1 MVFSASGP
9 EWADRGVPQRRQEE
23 NREGL
28 PMSVNSVVKHCV
40 MPKDM
45 YLAKMWKSENVVIGT
60 STYQIVVSPASKKN
74 GAVQFHIA
82 ALKDGE
88 VLTFKDLNS
97 NLYDITIRKY
107 IDELTERLSGVME
120 SQVRWI
126 HTGNHDIYISY
137 GGLEQWT
144 EEDAPSDTGIRV
156 ILMVKNVENMDPQAE
171 TTLRKILKGD
181 LVEWMETVIMDKPA
195 IQKTKEDYENDLVKV
210 ADISMIPHEKSS
222 FDPIPIMTVLALAF
236 SILGVF
242 LSQLLVFQVIG
253 MVIGAY
259 TSFRAYQK
267 GSKQVAVINGI
278 CCLISLYFV
287 YYGYVN
293 A

>member
-1 MVFSASGP
+1 MGGQGLAEEETVYDSGGF
-9 EWADRGVPQRRQEE
+9 A
-23 NREGL
+23 
-28 PMSVNSVVKHCV
+28 MSVNSVVKHCV

-74 GAVQFHIA
+74 GAVQFHVA

-88 VLTFKDLNS
+88 VVTFKDLNS

-107 IDELTERLSGVME
+107 IDELTERLSNVME

-137 GGLEQWT
+137 GGIEQWT
-144 EEDAPSDTGIRV
+144 EEDSPADTGIRL
-156 ILMVKNVENMDPQAE
+156 ILMVKNVENMDAQEE

-195 IQKTKEDYENDLVKV
+195 IQKTKEDYANDLVRV

-222 FDPIPIMTVLALAF
+222 FDSVPIMTVLALLF
-236 SILGVF
+236 STLGVF
-242 LSQLLVFQVIG
+242 FSQYLVFQVIG
-253 MVIGAY
+253 MVVAAY
-259 TSFRAYQK
+259 TAYRAYQK
-267 GSKQVAVINGI
+267 GAREIAIINGI
-278 CCLISLYFV
+278 CCLISIYFV